1 MAWEEKYI
9 CFFKQFLKRWGFR
22 RISIISIQPSIQS
35 QKIPPPNASRKRIVS
50 NCRQQPVTSWGLV
63 EVGTQHRD
71 SSPKIRGSFSTMTS
85 GSSADFWGFA
95 SNHLLGFF
103 EEGTIVPSTF
113 LHFLASPPP
122 FPPFELLPTC
132 HFSHLKRE
140 TLCWF
145 SSIFQAKVHLPPW
158 ECRCNSKGAASASP
172 TNATSWRYP
181 GSTARSASVPVTE
194 VVLPET
200 GN

>member
-35 QKIPPPNASRKRIVS
+35 QKIPSPNASRKRIVS

-113 LHFLASPPP
+113 LHFLASPPNSP
-122 FPPFELLPTC
+122 LRTASNLSFLTPEAGNVVLIL
-132 HFSHLKRE
+132 
-140 TLCWF
+140 
-145 SSIFQAKVHLPPW
+145 VHLP
-158 ECRCNSKGAASASP
+158 SQGAF
-172 TNATSWRYP
+172 TSLRM
-181 GSTARSASVPVTE
+181 S
-194 VVLPET
+194 L
-200 GN
+200 